1 MTGTDTGTY
10 HALVQ
15 RLVALAAP
23 WNSAYSDSKVIA
35 VAVVFAHVAGL
46 VIAGGFAVA
55 ADRSTFR
62 AWRAGG
68 GDAGLAARSHHLA
81 ELRAVHRPVVVG
93 LVIVNVSGVLLF
105 LADVKTY
112 AASVAFGVKLLLV
125 ALLLVNGLWMT
136 RAEEQLR
143 ADNASAPA
151 VGPRGGRPQADRT
164 WHRLR
169 VAAAASAVLWVATTF
184 VGVVLSNG

>member
-1 MTGTDTGTY
+1 MPLASSSETY

-23 WNSAYSDSKVIA
+23 WNSAYSDSTAIS
-35 VAVVFAHVAGL
+35 VAVVFAHIAGL

-68 GDAGLAARSHHLA
+68 AARAHHLA
-81 ELRAVHRPVVVG
+81 ELHAVHRPVVAG
-93 LVIVNVSGVLLF
+93 LLLVNLSGVLLF
-105 LADVKTY
+105 LSDVKTY
-112 AASVAFGVKLLLV
+112 AASAAFGVKLLLV
-125 ALLLVNGLWMT
+125 ALLLANGLWMT
-136 RAEEQLR
+136 RVEGTLR
-143 ADNASAPA
+143 ADGA
-151 VGPRGGRPQADRT
+151 GPSEAGARADRA
-164 WHRLR
+164 WRRLR
-169 VAAAASAVLWVATTF
+169 FAAAASAALWIATTF